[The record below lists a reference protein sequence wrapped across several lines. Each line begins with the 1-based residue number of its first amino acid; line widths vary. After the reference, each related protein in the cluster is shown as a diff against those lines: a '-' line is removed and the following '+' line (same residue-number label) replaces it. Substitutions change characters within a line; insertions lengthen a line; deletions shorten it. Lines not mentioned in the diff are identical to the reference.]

1 MQPPSSGSGRYELRE
16 ILGRG
21 GMGVIYRAW
30 DTLMRREVALKT
42 IYDVTS
48 QSAQQLFYRE
58 WGLQASITHPNIA
71 EIYDIGEMEHEG
83 EVRPYFVMPLLPG
96 CTLGDLIAKS
106 SPRLTVERIAG
117 MIIQTCRGLQAAHD
131 RGLIHRDLKP
141 SNVFILEDDS
151 VKIID
156 FGVAHAG
163 TGAQTSVRGTL
174 AYMAPELLQMK
185 PASAASDI
193 FAVGV
198 LSYEALT
205 HRRPFTGST
214 DTDISRAILYEHP
227 ASLVDLLPSLPINLG
242 RAIHKALAKQPWHRY
257 SSAKEFGDTVQK
269 ALHGEPLTIFESDKV
284 LPRVERAT
292 KAFEKGEYQVAM
304 EILHELESEGHV
316 EQEITLLRRQ
326 VEQVQRQIAVR
337 QFLESARRFSE
348 EEEYGL
354 ALRKVQEALDLD
366 PENTDAQALRND
378 IEKGRRARKIEEW
391 ATLAQK
397 HLDNNAFG
405 HARSALNSLLE
416 LRPGEPGAMALMAEL
431 ERREQEYENVR
442 QEKSRV
448 YSQARDAWQRGEVT
462 SALSQLDRWM
472 LLEKDAPETQGE
484 RLLALQSFYNQVRNE
499 HETLNNSLDQARQH
513 LANGKYSEAL
523 EICRQYLA
531 KYPGHA
537 LFQALKFDVEE
548 KKRQHL
554 SAFIAETDVQVEQQ
568 PDLDKRTAILE
579 EALRVHPGEPHFERA
594 LKLTQDKRD
603 LVSSVVSRARL
614 HEDEGRYAEAIDQ
627 WEILRAIHPVHPGL
641 ELEIERLRKRKDAQ
655 ARQDTR
661 ANWVK
666 QIDAHME
673 ARAYGR
679 AASDVEQALGE
690 FPGDAELEQI
700 GSIARVKDQKLAEAL
715 QVLEKGR
722 ILIEEGQYEEGVKTL
737 RGADQLDEGNP
748 AIRTALAAALAA
760 RATKLAEEQSE
771 SADAVLAELL
781 QVDPSNTLGMNLRAL
796 RADQKREEFITWCT
810 AQARKLQAADDLNGA
825 IAIVQQGLLSY
836 PNEARLN
843 QLLGQLE
850 KGAREAATKNIRKQ
864 AIEQLQALSQAAE
877 TPSTAEAFDRISAEV
892 SAIEKARAGDQ
903 ECMALI
909 GEIRHKIA
917 KSKADLIAPP
927 APPPLPPAAKPAK
940 QQPAAPVVAMP
951 AAAQAQP
958 KQAAGAGARAIR
970 PPKSLPKPVRNAIIG
985 GAILIVLL
993 SVFALWKQTQ
1003 GPAAGSVQVEIRTTP
1018 PGARIMVG
1026 GEQKGLSNLTLQ
1038 MPPGEYQITA
1048 ELDGYEPLV
1057 TPLTVQQGVPTGV
1070 GLMLNPWRP
1079 SVRVYSDVELASAS
1093 LSGRPMNPGAA
1104 GEFVL
1109 DSLNDGNYDLAVT
1122 GPQGSATVALQLA
1135 GNSMPSVTAP
1145 LNAASVDLLLVHL
1158 FRDRLVVYTSTPAAQ
1173 VSVDGGSPQ
1182 PVPPEGAGFS
1192 GIAPGTRLIAVN
1204 DGKTSRT
1211 VSVIVSGGAPVVQTF
1226 VLTKGAAG
1234 TGSILIT
1241 TGEDQVS
1248 AKINGYAHWLKSRNG
1263 LIRIGSVKPG
1273 TYKVE
1278 VFKDGFQSPPPAN
1291 VEVKAGEEIRIEM
1304 RPRVVVRLASVT
1316 ISGPAGAQVVIDG
1329 SAAGSIPASGSM
1341 TLDLPPGQHSFEL
1354 RRGTTRTASVARELR
1369 AGESVSLGSELA
1381 FPRQANGTVK
1391 FEITPPGA
1399 RMTLRR
1405 RGEAENQAQAVTHPT
1420 MTLPEGS
1427 YVLTVSAQGH
1437 ATSVVTF
1444 QVAAGSANTI
1454 PVALRQ
1460 LADQS
1465 RADTSPPRGI
1475 QDFQDIS
1482 SWTADGEWRVRRGG
1496 NFVVYGA
1503 PPSPGTYQFAFQL
1516 RRGKRA
1522 QWVVNYKDPRNH
1534 VLYRV
1539 EDKEIVRVEV
1549 VNGRQKETG
1558 KTAHKL
1564 ANLKEFDVRIVVE
1577 RNRIRHEFRQGG
1589 GWVAVDQMQSPSDD
1603 LSAGRFGFLV
1613 PGNRLG
1619 LADEV
1624 AVKDFVFRPGG
1635 GQ

>member
-1 MQPPSSGSGRYELRE
+1 MQPPASGSGRYELRE

-42 IYDVTS
+42 IYDVSS

-71 EIYDIGEMEHEG
+71 EIYDIGEMEHDG

-96 CTLGDLIAKS
+96 FTLDDLIAKS
-106 SPRLTVERIAG
+106 SPRLTVDRIAG
-117 MIIQTCRGLQAAHD
+117 MIIQICRGLQAAHD

-163 TGAQTSVRGTL
+163 TGAQTTVRGTL
-174 AYMAPELLQMK
+174 AYMAPELFQMK

-214 DTDISRAILYEHP
+214 DTEISRAILYEHP
-227 ASLVDLLPSLPINLG
+227 ASLVDLLPNLPINLG

-257 SSAKEFGDTVQK
+257 SSAKEFGDTVRK
-269 ALHGEPLTIFESDKV
+269 ALHGEPIAIFDSDKV
-284 LPRVERAT
+284 LPRVEKAT
-292 KAFEKGEYQVAM
+292 RAFEKGEYQVAM

-326 VEQVQRQIAVR
+326 VEQVQRQ
-337 QFLESARRFSE
+337 
-348 EEEYGL
+348 
-354 ALRKVQEALDLD
+354 
-366 PENTDAQALRND
+366 
-378 IEKGRRARKIEEW
+378 
-391 ATLAQK
+391 
-397 HLDNNAFG
+397 G
-405 HARSALNSLLE
+405 H
-416 LRPGEPGAMALMAEL
+416 P
-431 ERREQEYENVR
+431 
-442 QEKSRV
+442 
-448 YSQARDAWQRGEVT
+448 T
-462 SALSQLDRWM
+462 
-472 LLEKDAPETQGE
+472 
-484 RLLALQSFYNQVRNE
+484 
-499 HETLNNSLDQARQH
+499 
-513 LANGKYSEAL
+513 
-523 EICRQYLA
+523 
-531 KYPGHA
+531 
-537 LFQALKFDVEE
+537 
-548 KKRQHL
+548 
-554 SAFIAETDVQVEQQ
+554 FIAETDLQVEQQ

-579 EALRVHPGEPHFERA
+579 EALLVHPGEPHFERA

-614 HEDEGRYAEAIDQ
+614 HEDEGRYGEAIDQ

-641 ELEIERLRKRKDAQ
+641 DLELERLRKRKDAQ
-655 ARQDTR
+655 SRQDAR
-661 ANWVK
+661 GNWVK
-666 QIDAHME
+666 RIDAQME

-679 AASDVEQALGE
+679 AASDVEQALVE

-700 GSIARVKDQKLAEAL
+700 GSIARKKNQKLAEAL
-715 QVLEKGR
+715 QILEKGR
-722 ILIEEGQYEEGVKTL
+722 SLIEEGHYGEGIETL

-748 AIRTALAAALAA
+748 TIRTALTAALAA
-760 RATKLAEEQSE
+760 RAKKLAEEQSE
-771 SADAVLAELL
+771 SADSALAELL
-781 QVDPSNTLGMNLRAL
+781 QVDPANTLGMNLRAL

-810 AQARKLQAADDLNGA
+810 AQARKLHAAGDLNGA

-836 PNEARLN
+836 PKEARLN

-850 KGAREAATKNIRKQ
+850 KGAREVATKSERKQ
-864 AIEQLQALSQAAE
+864 AIEQLQSLSEAAE
-877 TPSTAEAFDRISAEV
+877 KPSPVDVFDRISAEA
-892 SAIEKARAGDQ
+892 SAIEKVRSGDQ

-909 GEIRHKIA
+909 GEIRNKIA
-917 KSKADLIAPP
+917 KSKADLIAT
-927 APPPLPPAAKPAK
+927 PPPPQPPPTPKTTKPEAAAPIPSAPAVAA
-940 QQPAAPVVAMP
+940 AAPVSPKPAGP
-951 AAAQAQP
+951 AASP
-958 KQAAGAGARAIR
+958 RAIR
-970 PPKSLPKPVRNAIIG
+970 PPRALPKPVRNAIIG
-985 GAILIVLL
+985 GAILIVLV
-993 SVFALWKQTQ
+993 SVFALWKKTQ
-1003 GPAAGSVQVEIRTTP
+1003 VSGPGSVQVEIRTTP

-1026 GEQKGLSNLTLQ
+1026 GEQKGLSNLTLE
-1038 MPPGEYQITA
+1038 MAPGEYQITA

-1057 TPLTVQQGVPTGV
+1057 TPLTVQKGVPTGV

-1079 SVRVYSDVELASAS
+1079 SVRVYSDIELASAS
-1093 LSGRPMNPGAA
+1093 LSGKPMNPGAT
-1104 GEFVL
+1104 GEYVL
-1109 DSLNDGNYDLAVT
+1109 DSLNDGNYELALS

-1135 GNSMPSVTAP
+1135 GNSMPAVTAPVSVTA
-1145 LNAASVDLLLVHL
+1145 VDLLLVHL

-1173 VSVDGGSPQ
+1173 VSVDGGSPK
-1182 PVPPEGAGFS
+1182 PVPPEGASFS
-1192 GIAPGTRLIAVN
+1192 GIAPGTRQVEVN

-1211 VSVIVSGGAPVVQTF
+1211 VPVIVSGGAPVVQTF
-1226 VLTKGAAG
+1226 VLGKSDSGR
-1234 TGSILIT
+1234 GSILIA
-1241 TGEDQVS
+1241 TGEDQVV

-1263 LIRIGSVKPG
+1263 AVRIGSLKPG
-1273 TYKVE
+1273 IYKVE
-1278 VFKDGFQSPPPAN
+1278 VFKDGFQSPPPAS
-1291 VEVKAGEEIRIEM
+1291 VEVKAGEEARIEL

-1316 ISGPAGAQVVIDG
+1316 VSGPSGAQVVVDG
-1329 SAAGSIPASGSM
+1329 SAAGSIPASGSI

-1354 RRGTTRTASVARELR
+1354 RRATNRSASVTRDLR
-1369 AGESVSLGSELA
+1369 AGESVSLASELA
-1381 FPRQANGTVK
+1381 FPQQATGTVK
-1391 FEITPPGA
+1391 FEINPPAA

-1405 RGEAENQAQAVTHPT
+1405 RGEAENQAQAVTQSS

-1427 YVLTVSAQGH
+1427 YVLTVSAQGY

-1444 QVAAGSANTI
+1444 QVGAGSANTL

-1460 LADQS
+1460 LAEQS
-1465 RADTSPPRGI
+1465 GRAETAPPKGI

-1482 SWTADGEWRVRRGG
+1482 SWTADGAWRVRRGG
-1496 NFVVYGA
+1496 NYVLYGA
-1503 PPSPGTYQFAFQL
+1503 PPAPGTYQFAFQL

-1534 VLYRV
+1534 VLFRI

-1549 VNGRQKETG
+1549 VNGRQTETG
-1558 KTAHKL
+1558 HTAHKL
-1564 ANLKEFDVRIVVE
+1564 ANLNEFDVRIVVE
-1577 RNRIRHEFRQGG
+1577 RNRIRHEFKQNG
-1589 GWVAVDQMQSPSDD
+1589 GWVAVDQMQSHADD
-1603 LSAGRFGFLV
+1603 LSAGRFGFIV

-1635 GQ
+1635 GGQ

>member
-1 MQPPSSGSGRYELRE
+1 
-16 ILGRG
+16 
-21 GMGVIYRAW
+21 MGVIYRAW
-30 DTLMRREVALKT
+30 DTLMKREVALKT
-42 IYDVTS
+42 IYDVAS

-96 CTLGDLIAKS
+96 LTLGDLIAKS

-141 SNVFILEDDS
+141 SNIFILEDDS

-348 EEEYGL
+348 EEEFGL

-397 HLDNNAFG
+397 HLDNNAFV

-431 ERREQEYENVR
+431 DRREQEYENVR

-499 HETLNNSLDQARQH
+499 HETLNKSLDQARQH
-513 LANGKYSEAL
+513 LADAKYSEAL

-579 EALRVHPGEPHFERA
+579 EALLVHPGEPHFERA

-655 ARQDTR
+655 ARQDNR

-666 QIDAHME
+666 RIDAHME

-700 GSIARVKDQKLAEAL
+700 GSIAREKDQKLAEAL
-715 QVLEKGR
+715 QILEKGR
-722 ILIEEGQYEEGVKTL
+722 ILIEEGQYEDGIATL

-748 AIRTALAAALAA
+748 TIRTALVAALAA
-760 RATKLAEEQSE
+760 RAKKLAEEQSE
-771 SADAVLAELL
+771 SADAALAELL

-796 RADQKREEFITWCT
+796 RADQKREEFISWCT

-850 KGAREAATKNIRKQ
+850 KGAREAATRNERKQ

-877 TPSTAEAFDRISAEV
+877 TPSTAEAFDRISTEV

-903 ECMALI
+903 ECMTLI

-917 KSKADLIAPP
+917 KSKADLIT
-927 APPPLPPAAKPAK
+927 PPPPPPPAAKPAK
-940 QQPAAPVVAMP
+940 QEPAAPVIAKP
-951 AAAQAQP
+951 EAAAAEIPP
-958 KQAAGAGARAIR
+958 KQAGPAVAAGARAIR

-993 SVFALWKQTQ
+993 SIFALWKKTQ

-1038 MPPGEYQITA
+1038 MTPGDYQITA

-1079 SVRVYSDVELASAS
+1079 SVRVYSDIELVSAS

-1122 GPQGSATVALQLA
+1122 GPQGSATLALQLA

-1145 LNAASVDLLLVHL
+1145 LTAASVDVLLVHL

-1182 PVPPEGAGFS
+1182 PVPPEGASFS
-1192 GIAPGTRLIAVN
+1192 GIAPGSRLIAVN

-1226 VLTKGAAG
+1226 VLSKGAAG

-1263 LIRIGSVKPG
+1263 LIRIGSLKPG

-1278 VFKDGFQSPPPAN
+1278 VLKDGFQSPPPAS
-1291 VEVKAGEEIRIEM
+1291 VEVKAGEETKIEM

-1354 RRGTTRTASVARELR
+1354 RRGTTRTASVNRELR

-1381 FPRQANGTVK
+1381 FPQQANGTVK
-1391 FEITPPGA
+1391 FEITPAGA
-1399 RMTLRR
+1399 RLTLRR
-1405 RGEAENQAQAVTHPT
+1405 RGEAENQAQAVTQST
-1420 MTLPEGS
+1420 MTLPEGA

-1454 PVALRQ
+1454 PVALRP
-1460 LADQS
+1460 LAEQS
-1465 RADTSPPRGI
+1465 RVEAAPPRGI

-1482 SWTADGEWRVRRGG
+1482 SWVTEGEWRVRRGG
-1496 NFVVYGA
+1496 NYVVYGA

-1549 VNGRQKETG
+1549 VNGRQNETG

-1589 GWVAVDQMQSPSDD
+1589 GWVTVDEMQSQADD